1 MKNICE
7 WRNCKNIGD
16 FKAPVEKDNSKNFR
30 LLCKDHIKAFN
41 NSWNYFEGMSQNEI
55 ENFLK
60 SDLTWHRPTQKFGSS
75 GPAPSGD
82 SYFWVAGG
90 GGGASYPGYRPEPNN
105 GGSGGGGRGALYG
118 SPTTDVGDGVQNS
131 GGGGGGGVH
140 SSPNANQTHGGAGGS
155 GLVIIAYPT

>member
-1 MKNICE
+1 MSSGGGGGHGSAGGPTGE
-7 WRNCKNIGD
+7 G
-16 FKAPVEKDNSKNFR
+16 PVADPGSDVSWGGKGVQVPSTFR
-30 LLCKDHIKAFN
+30 DPA
-41 NSWNYFEGMSQNEI
+41 
-55 ENFLK
+55 
-60 SDLTWHRPTQKFGSS
+60 QKFGSS